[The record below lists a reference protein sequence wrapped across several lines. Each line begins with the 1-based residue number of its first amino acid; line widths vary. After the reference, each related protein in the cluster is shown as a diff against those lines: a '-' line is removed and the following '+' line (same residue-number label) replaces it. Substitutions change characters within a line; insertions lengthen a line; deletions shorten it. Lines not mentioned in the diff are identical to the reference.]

1 MKVFD
6 LAAMLHHM
14 FSN

>member
-1 MKVFD
+1 MPVFD
-6 LAAMLHHM
+6 AAAMLHHM